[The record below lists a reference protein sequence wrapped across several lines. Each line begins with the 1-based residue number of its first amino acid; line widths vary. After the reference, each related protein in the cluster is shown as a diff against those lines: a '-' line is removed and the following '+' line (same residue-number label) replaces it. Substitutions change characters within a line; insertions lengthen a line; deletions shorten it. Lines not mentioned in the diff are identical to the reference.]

1 MANPEIIEVA
11 LAYAKPEKQIVLPL
25 KVPLGTT
32 LGQAI
37 AISGITKRF
46 PEIDLLKNKTGV
58 FGQLHPLEYI
68 LRPGDRVE
76 IYRPLVADPKEVRR
90 AHVRREAR
98 PSKRI
103 APK

>member
-11 LAYAKPEKQIVLPL
+11 LAYAKPEHQIVLPL
-25 KVPLGTT
+25 KVPLGAT
-32 LGQAI
+32 LGEAI

-58 FGQLHPLEYI
+58 FGRLRPLEYI

-90 AHVRREAR
+90 ARVRGEGG

-103 APK
+103 TPK

>member
-1 MANPEIIEVA
+1 MANPEIIEVM
-11 LAYAKPEKQIVLPL
+11 LAYAKPEQQIVLPL
-25 KVPLGTT
+25 KIQLGTT
-32 LGQAI
+32 LGEAI

-58 FGQLHPLEYI
+58 FGRLRPLEYI
-68 LRPGDRVE
+68 LHPGDRVE

-90 AHVRREAR
+90 ARVRGEGG

>member
-11 LAYAKPEKQIVLPL
+11 LAYAKPEHQIVLPL
-25 KVPLGTT
+25 KVPLGAT
-32 LGQAI
+32 LGEAI

-58 FGQLHPLEYI
+58 FGRLRPLEYI
-68 LRPGDRVE
+68 LHPGDRVE

-90 AHVRREAR
+90 ARVRGKGG

-103 APK
+103 IPK

>member
-1 MANPEIIEVA
+1 MANSETIEIA
-11 LAYAKPEKQIVLPL
+11 LAYAKPEEQIVLPL

-58 FGQLHPLEYI
+58 FGRLHPLEYI

-76 IYRPLVADPKEVRR
+76 IYRPLIADPKELRR
-90 AHVRREAR
+90 ARGRC
-98 PSKRI
+98 
-103 APK
+103 APA

>member
-1 MANPEIIEVA
+1 MANPETIEVA
-11 LAYAKPEKQIVLPL
+11 LAYAKPEQQIVLPL

-37 AISGITKRF
+37 VISGITKRF

-58 FGQLHPLEYI
+58 FGRLHPLEYV

-90 AHVRREAR
+90 ARVRGEGR

>member
-1 MANPEIIEVA
+1 MANPETIEIA
-11 LAYAKPEKQIVLPL
+11 LAYAKPEQQIVLLL
-25 KVPLGTT
+25 KVPLGAT

-58 FGQLHPLEYI
+58 FGRLRPLEYI
-68 LRPGDRVE
+68 VRPGDRVE

-90 AHVRREAR
+90 AQVRGESG

>member
-1 MANPEIIEVA
+1 MGNPETLEVA
-11 LAYAKPEKQIVLPL
+11 LVYAKPEQQIVLPL

-37 AISGITKRF
+37 AISGIMKRF

-58 FGQLHPLEYI
+58 FGRLHSLEYI

-90 AHVRREAR
+90 ARVRGEGG

>member
-11 LAYAKPEKQIVLPL
+11 LAYAKPEHQIVLPL
-25 KVPLGTT
+25 KVPLGAT
-32 LGQAI
+32 LGEAI

-46 PEIDLLKNKTGV
+46 PGIDLLKNKTGV
-58 FGQLHPLEYI
+58 FGRLRPLEYI

-90 AHVRREAR
+90 ARVRGEGG

-103 APK
+103 TPK

>member
-1 MANPEIIEVA
+1 MANPEIIEVV
-11 LAYAKPEKQIVLPL
+11 LAYAKPEQQIVLPL

-58 FGQLHPLEYI
+58 FGRLHPLEYI

>member
-1 MANPEIIEVA
+1 MASPEIIEVA
-11 LAYAKPEKQIVLPL
+11 LAYAKPEHPIVLPL
-25 KVPLGTT
+25 KVPLGAT
-32 LGQAI
+32 LSEAI

-58 FGQLHPLEYI
+58 FGRLRPLEYI
-68 LRPGDRVE
+68 LHPGDRVE

-90 AHVRREAR
+90 ARVRGKGG

-103 APK
+103 TPK

>member
-1 MANPEIIEVA
+1 MANSEIIEVA
-11 LAYAKPEKQIVLPL
+11 LAYAKPEQQIVLPL

-76 IYRPLVADPKEVRR
+76 IYRPLIADPKELRR
-90 AHVRREAR
+90 ARGRGEDK

>member
-11 LAYAKPEKQIVLPL
+11 LAYAKPEQQIVLPL
-25 KVPLGTT
+25 KVPLGAT
-32 LGQAI
+32 LGEAI

-58 FGQLHPLEYI
+58 FGRLRPLEYI
-68 LRPGDRVE
+68 LHPGDRVE

-90 AHVRREAR
+90 ARVRGEGG

-103 APK
+103 TPK

>member
-1 MANPEIIEVA
+1 MANPETIKVT
-11 LAYAKPEKQIVLPL
+11 LAYAKPEQQIVLPL

-58 FGQLHPLEYI
+58 FGRLHPLEYI

-76 IYRPLVADPKEVRR
+76 IYRPLIADSIEVRR
-90 AHVRREAR
+90 ARVRGEGR
-98 PSKRI
+98 PSCL
-103 APK
+103 